1 MSQDVQT
8 RPRDASRP
16 EQAAGTATEPDNER
30 FAQLAGEPLGRDLLR
45 NRFVSALMRSRW
57 YPGVFQV
64 PVAAVFGL
72 VAYQLLAGPSKA
84 HENAGTALMWV
95 LWWPA
100 LPLVYV
106 LLGRFWCAVCPFAAL
121 SDFVQKLVGVN
132 RPVPPFLKKYGIWII
147 DATFL
152 AITWADHVFGIVGS
166 PWGSGILLLLLT
178 FSVIVSGAFFQRRA
192 FCRYLCFLGGLS
204 ANYARTGMV
213 TLRANSDICS
223 TCTAKAACYNGTD
236 TVAACPL
243 SSFPRT
249 MEDSA
254 NCNLCA
260 NCIKSCPNDA
270 ITLTVRQPTKELWF
284 LRNPKIEESFL
295 AMAIMGIVII
305 QNVTMLPVWTDA
317 LSAVKTATGITSYP
331 VIFTALFALGV
342 SIPVA
347 LLALA
352 AKVASLGNLESAVK
366 NFARFGYALIPLDV
380 AAHVA
385 HNLFHLLAE
394 GGSVFTTVGVLFGG
408 DGTGSPALAGN
419 GTIQV
424 LQYILLAFGLAGS
437 LYTARRIAHRRYLTP
452 ARRRST
458 LVPFSVLIVVL
469 GALNAVMF
477 LYPMTHRM

>member
-1 MSQDVQT
+1 MSQDVGT
-8 RPRDASRP
+8 RADDAPLLDRV
-16 EQAAGTATEPDNER
+16 AGTEHDPDNER
-30 FAQLAGEPLGRDLLR
+30 FDQLAGEPLGRDLLKHR
-45 NRFVSALMRSRW
+45 VVSAVMRSRW
-57 YPGVFQV
+57 YPGVLQI
-64 PVAAVFGL
+64 PIAAVFGL
-72 VAYQLLAGPSKA
+72 VAYQLLAGPTKA

-95 LWWPA
+95 LWWPL

-106 LLGRFWCAVCPFAAL
+106 LFGRFWCAVCPFAAL
-121 SDFVQKLVGVN
+121 SDLVQKLVGAN
-132 RPVPPFLKKYGIWII
+132 RPVPAFLKRYGIWII

-152 AITWADHVFGIVGS
+152 AITWADHVFGIVAS

-178 FSVIVSGAFFQRRA
+178 FAVIVSGAFYQRRT

-204 ANYARTGMV
+204 ANYARTGML
-213 TLRANSDICS
+213 TLRANPDVCA
-223 TCTAKAACYNGTD
+223 TCTAKAACFNGTD
-236 TVAACPL
+236 QVPGCPL
-243 SSFPRT
+243 FSFPRT

-260 NCIKSCPNDA
+260 NCVKACPNDA
-270 ITLTVRQPTKELWF
+270 ITLTVRKPTKELWF
-284 LRNPKIEESFL
+284 LRTPKVEESFL

-305 QNVTMLPVWTDA
+305 QNVTMLKLWDDVLAAFTR
-317 LSAVKTATGITSYP
+317 ATGITSYP
-331 VIFTALFALGV
+331 VIFTAVFAVGV

-352 AKVASLGNLESAVK
+352 AKVAARGNLESTVA

-394 GGSVFTTVGVLFGG
+394 GKSVFYTVGALFGQHEE
-408 DGTGSPALAGN
+408 GSAALVGN

-424 LQYILLAFGLAGS
+424 LQFALLAAGLAGS

-452 ARRRST
+452 SRRRST
-458 LVPFSVLIVVL
+458 LLPFTVLIGVL
-469 GALNAVMF
+469 AALNVSMF
-477 LYPMTHRM
+477 LFPMAHRM

>member
-1 MSQDVQT
+1 
-8 RPRDASRP
+8 
-16 EQAAGTATEPDNER
+16 
-30 FAQLAGEPLGRDLLR
+30 
-45 NRFVSALMRSRW
+45 
-57 YPGVFQV
+57 
-64 PVAAVFGL
+64 
-72 VAYQLLAGPSKA
+72 
-84 HENAGTALMWV
+84 
-95 LWWPA
+95 
-100 LPLVYV
+100 
-106 LLGRFWCAVCPFAAL
+106 
-121 SDFVQKLVGVN
+121 
-132 RPVPPFLKKYGIWII
+132 
-147 DATFL
+147 
-152 AITWADHVFGIVGS
+152 
-166 PWGSGILLLLLT
+166 
-178 FSVIVSGAFFQRRA
+178 VSGAFFQRRT

-213 TLRANSDICS
+213 ALRANTDICS

-243 SSFPRT
+243 FSFPRT

-270 ITLTVRQPTKELWF
+270 ITLTVRKPTKELWF

-305 QNVTMLPVWTDA
+305 QNVTMLPLWTDA
-317 LSAVKTATGITSYP
+317 LDAVNRVTGITSYP
-331 VIFTALFALGV
+331 VIFTAVFAVGV

-347 LLALA
+347 LLALS
-352 AKVASLGNLESAVK
+352 AKVASLGNLETTFQ

-394 GGSVFTTVGVLFGG
+394 GGSVFSTVGALFGG
-408 DGTGSPALAGN
+408 QASGSPALVAN

-424 LQYILLAFGLAGS
+424 LQYILLALGLAGS
-437 LYTARRIAHRRYLTP
+437 IYTARKIAQRRYLTP
-452 ARRRST
+452 RRRRST
-458 LVPFSVLIVVL
+458 LVPFTVLIVVL

-477 LYPMTHRM
+477 LSPMAHRM